1 MAAAEA
7 IHRTTPSAY
16 WPAIRSI
23 LEGRLALGL
32 GQVTPDVAGIQL
44 EGLDSRTG
52 VECRPP
58 IAEVVKN
65 YVCTDGKRKTD

>member
-32 GQVTPDVAGIQL
+32 GQVTPDVAGNQL
-44 EGLDSRTG
+44 DDSITHGWAVGRL
-52 VECRPP
+52 
-58 IAEVVKN
+58 
-65 YVCTDGKRKTD
+65 

>member
-32 GQVTPDVAGIQL
+32 GQVTPDVAGNQL
-44 EGLDSRTG
+44 DGLDHAHGWTAGRL
-52 VECRPP
+52 
-58 IAEVVKN
+58 
-65 YVCTDGKRKTD
+65 